1 MNIIKGKK
9 LIVDA
14 NANSQISIQQ
24 PTQHWESNIN
34 TKTVILARKIRYVY
48 YELSTSNSDDNMIEG
63 HTIKIK
69 SSYILQT
76 R

>member
-1 MNIIKGKK
+1 MQMR
-9 LIVDA
+9 IVK
-14 NANSQISIQQ
+14 ISIQQ
-24 PTQHWESNIN
+24 PTQNWKSNIN
-34 TKTVILARKIRYVY
+34 TKTVILARKIQYVY

-69 SSYILQT
+69 SNYILQT